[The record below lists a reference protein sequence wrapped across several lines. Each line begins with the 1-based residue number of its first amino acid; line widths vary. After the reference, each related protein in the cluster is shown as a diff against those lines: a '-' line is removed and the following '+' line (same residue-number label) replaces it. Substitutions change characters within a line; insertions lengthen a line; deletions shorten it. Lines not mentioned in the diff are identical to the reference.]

1 MGFKLNVPKWC
12 TKYAKVTFFRGKLLK
27 AKNIT
32 LDTTTVF
39 KDLEPEES
47 YKYLEVTEEDGIQN
61 FSKKE
66 KNCKECFRR
75 VKSVQSEL
83 NARNRIDA
91 INSLAPLW

>member
-1 MGFKLNVPKWC
+1 MYQSDVLNMLKLHFSVESFLRPR
-12 TKYAKVTFFRGKLLK
+12 TV
-27 AKNIT
+27 IQH
-32 LDTTTVF
+32 TTTVF

-61 FSKKE
+61 FSKRE

-75 VKSVQSEL
+75 VKSIQRSEL